1 MLALAALLAAAQPAE
16 AGVLDAA
23 ADGDDVVFTWDT
35 GPDDLLR
42 GTSPDALVPWMSGV
56 ASPLRVPGEN
66 ALGRGDS
73 YYRLASGSNMAWRI
87 ELSVEAGTPE
97 EPVVIPVSLPERRA
111 AVTAFQVLEEH
122 PEVVE
127 VIWWDGL
134 DQRHEHVA
142 RAPAGFLIGDD
153 EALPHHGGAWLA
165 LPAPATVR
173 LVGSDE
179 PADAGWLERDV
190 EPGLPDGVA
199 VLGLTPGS
207 RWLRGFEL
215 LCGEEGADWFDDD
228 GDGRPDDCGRDLDGD
243 GSRDTGLWGDGE
255 PFQVLGLLRVDAR
268 TGLID
273 AFAAVQ
279 VTPFDPDRA
288 IATGL
293 DFTLRR
299 GEGVAVDVD
308 AWSGASGLQPNVPFR
323 PPTW

>member
-1 MLALAALLAAAQPAE
+1 
-16 AGVLDAA
+16 
-23 ADGDDVVFTWDT
+23 
-35 GPDDLLR
+35 
-42 GTSPDALVPWMSGV
+42 MSGV

-97 EPVVIPVSLPERRA
+97 EPFPVAVSLPERRT

-134 DQRHEHVA
+134 DQRHEHAA

-153 EALPHHGGAWLA
+153 EPLPHHGGAWLA

-173 LVGSDE
+173 LVGADE

-190 EPGLPDGVA
+190 EPGDPGGVA
-199 VLGLTPGS
+199 VLGLTPS
-207 RWLRGFEL
+207 ARWLRGFEL
-215 LCGEEGADWFDDD
+215 LCGEEGTDWFDED
-228 GDGRPDDCGRDLDGD
+228 GNGRPDDCGRDLDGD
-243 GSRDTGLWGDGE
+243 GSRDTGLWGSGE
-255 PFQVLGLLRVDAR
+255 PWRTLGLYRIDAR
-268 TGLID
+268 TGLAD
-273 AFAAVQ
+273 GGVTAQ
-279 VTPFDPDRA
+279 LTPFDPLL
-288 IATGL
+288 IVTGGL
-293 DFTLRR
+293 GFTLRR
-299 GEGVAVDVD
+299 GEGVVPSVGPSSAPF
-308 AWSGASGLQPNVPFR
+308 LQPNVPFR